1 MEEFSSRVEAQRQL
15 VQAVN
20 THPWEQEQ
28 LFALTAKAIQ
38 RWSTVNHIDPAGRLV
53 QLLHVASLQVFIMA
67 NHSDDPIAGAY
78 LLSRKRVQTIEDE
91 LRAELKNI
99 SPVGVADLPN

>member
-20 THPWEQEQ
+20 THEWKREQ
-28 LFALTAKAIQ
+28 LFALTEKAIQ
-38 RWSTVNHIDPAGRLV
+38 RWSTVNQIDSTTRLV
-53 QLLHVASLQVFIMA
+53 KLLRAASLQVFVMA

-78 LLSRKRVQTIEDE
+78 LLSRERVKTIEKE
-91 LRAELKNI
+91 LQAELANI
-99 SPVGVADLPN
+99 PAI

>member
-20 THPWEQEQ
+20 TREWKHEQ
-28 LFALTAKAIQ
+28 LFALTEKAIQ
-38 RWSTVNHIDPAGRLV
+38 RWSTVNQIDGATRLV
-53 QLLHVASLQVFIMA
+53 KLLRAASLQVFVMA

-78 LLSRKRVQTIEDE
+78 RLSRKRVKTIEVE
-91 LRAELKNI
+91 LRTELESI
-99 SPVGVADLPN
+99 TLD

>member
-20 THPWEQEQ
+20 THEWRQEQ
-28 LFALTAKAIQ
+28 LFALTTKAIQ
-38 RWSTVNHIDPAGRLV
+38 RWSTVNHIDPAARLV
-53 QLLHVASLQVFIMA
+53 QLLQTASLQVFIMA

-78 LLSRKRVQTIEDE
+78 LLSRKRVQTIENE
-91 LRAELKNI
+91 LRAELNKI
-99 SPVGVADLPN
+99 STMAKTSPQQ